1 MIEYGHNKHEEC
13 QNTKYLNVSIVRQPS
28 KDEESPNTIPVYTI
42 LRIPLKCSLIC
53 AKHRLNY
60 VQYSTLT
67 NNLGFFHSSID
78 QSPPTLNQQQPI
90 KTLEIDNLYN
100 ITINCLHLV
109 GSTASPD
116 RFKVCAELLLER
128 PNRAIQSI
136 FLLLVLRPF
145 DGIILPFCLYTTPTI
160 PLFHYTIRKMHHK
173 RTLIDLAERELAY
186 Y

>member
-1 MIEYGHNKHEEC
+1 MIEYGHYKHEEC

-28 KDEESPNTIPVYTI
+28 KDEESPNTIPVYTLPVYTI

-53 AKHRLNY
+53 AKHWLNY

-78 QSPPTLNQQQPI
+78 QSPPTLNQQPI

-145 DGIILPFCLYTTPTI
+145 DGIILPFCLYTTPTPI
-160 PLFHYTIRKMHHK
+160 NTITIISLYHTKN
-173 RTLIDLAERELAY
+173 AP
-186 Y
+186 